1 MLNTRVPEPELL
13 TSALNSIFV
22 RKAGSQV
29 KVISREAHV
38 YASTYPLEIVTC
50 QLDDATQLRL
60 VCKYSPGKISNS
72 YGHRGGMPYEAEVYR
87 SVLEP
92 LAASTPAFHGTYTE
106 QNTGVTW
113 LCIEY
118 LDSSW
123 RLSKAPVPD
132 VLIGAAR
139 WLAEFHTALEHRL
152 ARAPL
157 AFLNRYTEEYYV
169 GWARRACEFAGPSH
183 TRFPWFKDFCERFEQ
198 FAALLLDARE
208 TVNHGEF
215 YPKNVLIRN
224 GTISPIDWE
233 SAAVALGEIDLASL
247 TEDWPAEIVREWE
260 REYQASRWPEGS
272 PDDFE
277 RRLEAARLYLHFRWL
292 GGPNTHQSS
301 LWRFEQLRSVGER
314 LGVI

>member
-1 MLNTRVPEPELL
+1 
-13 TSALNSIFV
+13 
-22 RKAGSQV
+22 
-29 KVISREAHV
+29 
-38 YASTYPLEIVTC
+38 
-50 QLDDATQLRL
+50 
-60 VCKYSPGKISNS
+60 
-72 YGHRGGMPYEAEVYR
+72 MPYEAEVYR

-183 TRFPWFKDFCERFEQ
+183 TRFPWFKALCEHFEKL
-198 FAALLLDARE
+198 ADALLEAPQ
-208 TVNHGEF
+208 TVIHGEF